1 MPEPDNTR
9 GNHPPNT
16 SYPAGLKLP
25 ACTTDL
31 TQPGA
36 FRLFSSSAV
45 MTQVADD
52 FVVTCLCFWVR
63 RSCLFTWGE
72 GLWVL
77 CLFVW
82 GFLGYCFLVW
92 VLVVV
97 LGGWGFWD
105 SFWFGWLVYLFWAF
119 VSSRWVFWKYL
130 QQLHM
135 QEGTPRDTLRKTFG
149 VFRVVLPVKFKYTL
163 WGSKHT

>member
-63 RSCLFTWGE
+63 RSCLFTWGR
-72 GLWVL
+72 
-77 CLFVW
+77 FV
-82 GFLGYCFLVW
+82 GFLFICLGFFGVLFFGLGFSCSFRGDWVFGILFGLVGWFICFGLSFH
-92 VLVVV
+92 
-97 LGGWGFWD
+97 LGGF
-105 SFWFGWLVYLFWAF
+105 SES
-119 VSSRWVFWKYL
+119 VSSSCICR
-130 QQLHM
+130 
-135 QEGTPRDTLRKTFG
+135 
-149 VFRVVLPVKFKYTL
+149 RVHPEIP
-163 WGSKHT
+163 